1 MTKGEVASV
10 SGEAPAIGKRMH
22 DRDDQHSSRSK
33 DAPDFFQ
40 GCRNIFDIH
49 QHVIGHDEIEPGV
62 LER

>member
-1 MTKGEVASV
+1 
-10 SGEAPAIGKRMH
+10 MH
-22 DRDDQHSSRSK
+22 DRDNQHSCGPQ

-49 QHVIGHDEIEPGV
+49 QHVIGHDEIKAGV